1 MRMDA
6 KIDMLH
12 RSGMIGQAS
21 NKVEK
26 QSGLEEVSRITFLRR
41 SSLRIIFLHDSLK
54 KTIHRRMTASV
65 N

>member
-1 MRMDA
+1 MDA

-26 QSGLEEVSRITFLRR
+26 QSGGDSTRVAGLEEVSRMCLCKGLPCELFAFTT
-41 SSLRIIFLHDSLK
+41 D
-54 KTIHRRMTASV
+54 
-65 N
+65 

>member
-21 NKVEK
+21 SKVEK
-26 QSGLEEVSRITFLRR
+26 QSGGDSTRVAGLEKVSRMFLCKSVHCE
-41 SSLRIIFLHDSLK
+41 SSSC
-54 KTIHRRMTASV
+54 MTA
-65 N
+65 